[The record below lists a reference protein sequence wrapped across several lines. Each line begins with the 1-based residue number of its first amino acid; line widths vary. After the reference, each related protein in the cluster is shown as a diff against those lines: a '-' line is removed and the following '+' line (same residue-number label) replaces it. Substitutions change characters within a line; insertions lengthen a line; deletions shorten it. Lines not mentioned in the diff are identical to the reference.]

1 MSAINANSTTN
12 FSASGLSL
20 TGSTV
25 TSTPSGSSMTQA
37 DFLQLMTTQLQ
48 DQDPTQPM
56 DNSQFASELAQFS
69 QLSTQQDIDTN
80 LQTLSSNLSSN
91 MQTSQ
96 VLNSANLVGK
106 QVLVPS
112 STLAYSGSAVSG
124 GVNVSSAGD
133 VVVTIKDSNGNEVK
147 TMDLGTQ
154 QGGLAPF
161 SWDGTNDSGQTVSNG
176 TYSISANS
184 GGNSAAL
191 STYAA
196 GSVTG
201 VGYGGSTTGTYL
213 QVAGIGGVPLSQ
225 VAQIN

>member
-1 MSAINANSTTN
+1 MSAINTNS
-12 FSASGLSL
+12 FSATGLSL

-25 TSTPSGSSMTQA
+25 TSTPTGSSMTQA
-37 DFLQLMTTQLQ
+37 DFLQLMTTQLKS
-48 DQDPTQPM
+48 QDPTQPM

-80 LQTLSSNLSSN
+80 LQNLSSNLSSG

-96 VLNSANLVGK
+96 VLNSANLVGR
-106 QVLVPS
+106 QVLVPAS
-112 STLAYSGSAVSG
+112 ALDYSGSAVGG
-124 GVNVSSAGD
+124 GVNVSTAGD
-133 VVVTIKDSNGNEVK
+133 VVVTIKDSNGNEIK
-147 TMDLGTQ
+147 TMDLGAQ
-154 QGGLAPF
+154 PAGLAQF
-161 SWDGTNDSGQTVSNG
+161 SWDGTNNNGQKVSSG
-176 TYSISANS
+176 TYSISANN

-196 GSVTG
+196 GEVTG

-213 QVAGIGGVPLSQ
+213 QVAGIGGVPLTQ